1 MNEKTAVELEA
12 EIETYRKEMKSLKD
26 KGKNWEA
33 FPIALLI
40 DVLERDLQKR
50 KEYEK

>member
-1 MNEKTAVELEA
+1 MNEKTTVELEE
-12 EIETYRKEMKSLKD
+12 EIETYCKEIKSLKD

-33 FPIALLI
+33 FPIALLL

-50 KEYEK
+50 KEREK